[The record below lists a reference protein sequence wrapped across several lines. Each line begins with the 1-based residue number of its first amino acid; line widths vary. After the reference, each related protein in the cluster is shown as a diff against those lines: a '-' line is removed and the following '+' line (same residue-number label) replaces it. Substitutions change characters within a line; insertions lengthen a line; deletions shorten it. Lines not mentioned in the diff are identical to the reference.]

1 MTIYQGNTP
10 ETYEW
15 ETLKKHMN
23 SAPNLLFL
31 QLPSIRAW
39 LQYSNYNYYSIFFWG
54 KGQQSPQSP
63 FLHSS
68 IPPFLHSSIPPF
80 LRSSPPVM
88 LEDFKEL
95 RLWDIQE
102 VLCNN
107 KVTVIESSKV
117 GHQGGDRVHSAYSQ
131 DVSEK
136 SHQLTRCSFS
146 LQKMDSAPLHLSNCG
161 SLTACN
167 ILSWPT
173 GRQKNTPAFFMIQY
187 TALKGR

>member
-1 MTIYQGNTP
+1 MFNRLWCNGPALRNIR
-10 ETYEW
+10 ETH
-15 ETLKKHMN
+15 KKHMN

-31 QLPSIRAW
+31 ELPSIRAW

-68 IPPFLHSSIPPF
+68 VPPFLPTCDVGRLQRALSLGYP
-80 LRSSPPVM
+80 RSSV
-88 LEDFKEL
+88 
-95 RLWDIQE
+95 Q
-102 VLCNN
+102 
-107 KVTVIESSKV
+107 
-117 GHQGGDRVHSAYSQ
+117 QHSAYSQ

-136 SHQLTRCSFS
+136 SPANTLLIFS
-146 LQKMDSAPLHLSNCG
+146 TKMDSAPLHLSNCG